1 MLYSNCALNLWGLVE
16 VIYSPRE
23 KLQLLRK
30 HYKISQ
36 IELVGDKVSRSH
48 LAMIETGKTK
58 LSKRVAQVLVENF
71 NEILEKRGVGDIIT
85 LDYVIEDTKD
95 QITKKRAYYIEVLN
109 KGILNDDLIYEIEN
123 FIKVSDISSKVVLYS
138 KIGDFYFAADQLKR
152 AFSYYARTFDEALI
166 INDTKI
172 LENIVLKLSS
182 INYRNKDYVNNLALE
197 KAVKE
202 RLANFSFGKREYIYN
217 NFIISFT
224 SLQEYDRAISY
235 LDKLLKET
243 EDKEK
248 LFILE
253 LKKAKFLEKKDKY
266 ISAISIYRGM
276 LLKYQEE
283 DKKLLINI
291 KLMNAYKL
299 KGEHSKVEIYYK
311 KNMATLKK
319 ENISCQA
326 VIENGQCLY
335 FEMGLTSIYLEKND
349 KAFKFFKKAIETNV
363 VCDEENLEKLFTN
376 LLKLATKNDFE
387 FIKSIE
393 TLYLDNVLEKRM
405 FKIGYLFMNYYK
417 ENHFSIDADKFL
429 NRLMSVI

>member
-1 MLYSNCALNLWGLVE
+1 MEHS
-16 VIYSPRE
+16 
-23 KLQLLRK
+23 
-30 HYKISQ
+30 
-36 IELVGDKVSRSH
+36 
-48 LAMIETGKTK
+48 
-58 LSKRVAQVLVENF
+58 
-71 NEILEKRGVGDIIT
+71 
-85 LDYVIEDTKD
+85 
-95 QITKKRAYYIEVLN
+95 
-109 KGILNDDLIYEIEN
+109 
-123 FIKVSDISSKVVLYS
+123 
-138 KIGDFYFAADQLKR
+138 
-152 AFSYYARTFDEALI
+152 
-166 INDTKI
+166 
-172 LENIVLKLSS
+172 LKLSS

-253 LKKAKFLEKKDKY
+253 LKKAKLLEKKDIY

>member
-1 MLYSNCALNLWGLVE
+1 M
-16 VIYSPRE
+16 
-23 KLQLLRK
+23 
-30 HYKISQ
+30 
-36 IELVGDKVSRSH
+36 
-48 LAMIETGKTK
+48 
-58 LSKRVAQVLVENF
+58 
-71 NEILEKRGVGDIIT
+71 
-85 LDYVIEDTKD
+85 
-95 QITKKRAYYIEVLN
+95 
-109 KGILNDDLIYEIEN
+109 
-123 FIKVSDISSKVVLYS
+123 
-138 KIGDFYFAADQLKR
+138 
-152 AFSYYARTFDEALI
+152 
-166 INDTKI
+166 
-172 LENIVLKLSS
+172 
-182 INYRNKDYVNNLALE
+182 
-197 KAVKE
+197 
-202 RLANFSFGKREYIYN
+202 
-217 NFIISFT
+217 
-224 SLQEYDRAISY
+224 
-235 LDKLLKET
+235 
-243 EDKEK
+243 
-248 LFILE
+248 
-253 LKKAKFLEKKDKY
+253 LEKKDIY